1 MTEGEIHTRLVRWLA
16 GISGVRAIKAHPDA
30 TRPAKPYIMANRIIS
45 GPVFQHRIDDEF
57 TVANAGTATET
68 ISQHPVRDWYW
79 RFSVFAYADQAPDS
93 LLRKIHTAFDVST
106 HHLLSVHLHPLHIHE
121 VSAIR
126 HIPEVVENAVE
137 NRANMDIEL
146 RGIVRDGLVVD
157 VIEKTSFTAERV

>member
-1 MTEGEIHTRLVRWLA
+1 MTEGAVHNALVRWVSSITA
-16 GISGVRAIKAHPDA
+16 VKAIKASQDA
-30 TRPAKPYIMANRIIS
+30 DRPAKPYIMVNRIIS
-45 GPVFQHRIDDEF
+45 GPVFQNRIDDEF
-57 TVANAGTATET
+57 TVANAGTTTEA

-93 LLRKIHTAFDVST
+93 LLRKVHTAFDVQT

-146 RGIVRDGLVVD
+146 RGIVRDGLVID
-157 VIEKTSFTAERV
+157 VVEKATFSGERV

>member
-1 MTEGEIHTRLVRWLA
+1 MTEAEIHTRLVRWLA

-30 TRPAKPYIMANRIIS
+30 TRPAKPYLMANRIIS
-45 GPVFQHRIDDEF
+45 GPVFQNRIDDEF
-57 TVANAGTATET
+57 TVANAGTASEA

-93 LLRKIHTAFDVST
+93 LLRKVHVAFDVGT

-126 HIPEVVENAVE
+126 HVPEVVENAVE

-146 RGIVRDGLVVD
+146 RGIVRDGLVID